1 MARPRR
7 SWTILIIAGLCG
19 LALALQWISTPLAEP
34 LISPLQDYWH
44 YLPLINNGQADPQPT
59 PTPNPNAI
67 IVDHRAPLG
76 FPDMPDFARLG
87 AIQTRLLV
95 RHASVGS
102 NISDGL
108 DCLGGDYPTIPGCE
122 SYTPGT
128 FDRSSWDF
136 QNRGNP
142 GWQAKIDDFVAAT
155 SASSGAYDAFSMK
168 FCYIDAL
175 GDASPSW
182 EAYRVALLQ
191 LEAAY
196 PDKTIIWWTIPL
208 TSGGNPGADRFNELV
223 RQYAREH
230 GKVLFDI
237 ADIEAHDPDGNY
249 LTNPAG
255 DEILFAGYTEDG
267 GHLNW
272 PGRIRVAQAFWV
284 LLARLNGWFW

>member
-1 MARPRR
+1 M
-7 SWTILIIAGLCG
+7 
-19 LALALQWISTPLAEP
+19 
-34 LISPLQDYWH
+34 
-44 YLPLINNGQADPQPT
+44 
-59 PTPNPNAI
+59 
-67 IVDHRAPLG
+67 
-76 FPDMPDFARLG
+76 
-87 AIQTRLLV
+87 
-95 RHASVGS
+95 
-102 NISDGL
+102 
-108 DCLGGDYPTIPGCE
+108 
-122 SYTPGT
+122 
-128 FDRSSWDF
+128 
-136 QNRGNP
+136 
-142 GWQAKIDDFVAAT
+142 
-155 SASSGAYDAFSMK
+155 
-168 FCYIDAL
+168 
-175 GDASPSW
+175 
-182 EAYRVALLQ
+182 ALLQ